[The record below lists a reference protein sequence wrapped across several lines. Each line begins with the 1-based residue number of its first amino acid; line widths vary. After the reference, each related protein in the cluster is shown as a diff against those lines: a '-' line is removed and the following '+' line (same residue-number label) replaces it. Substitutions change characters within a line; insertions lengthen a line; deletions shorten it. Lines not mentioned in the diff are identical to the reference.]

1 MWVHDDTRWLW
12 PACPLHPVGQALAD
26 MGGENRCLQV
36 FSVESS
42 ALGTRVGNG
51 QGVVTSVCISLVNT
65 ALPSS
70 SL

>member
-1 MWVHDDTRWLW
+1 MIHDGSGQ
-12 PACPLHPVGQALAD
+12 PAHSTQVLMVGQALAD